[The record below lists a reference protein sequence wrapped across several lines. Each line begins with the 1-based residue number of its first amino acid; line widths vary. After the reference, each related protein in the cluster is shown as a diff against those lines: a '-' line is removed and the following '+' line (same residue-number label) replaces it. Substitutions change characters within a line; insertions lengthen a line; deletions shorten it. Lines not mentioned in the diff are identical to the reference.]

1 MDGFLRSM
9 HEARENGLDELD
21 RKIRGH
27 ESTLVNQ
34 AEVIR
39 KQAAT
44 IVEDGRRFDLWM
56 ERFGLIEE
64 ELRLIQGQ
72 VASLQDTA
80 CRCGS
85 ADAAERV
92 PSPVLSYAGSLQ
104 SYHTPPIASPREN
117 EVPIPIREMS
127 VMALD
132 SEEENRP
139 PIGVEDADE
148 ADEAE
153 EFLRMVE
160 IQHHYDRAIEAQG
173 NVVRP
178 RARTPRR
185 RTDPYPHRMALGD
198 RTARTRAEDSRR
210 ERRRRERSRRDR
222 GSSTR
227 DPLSYPSLE
236 YLLQLDDGSPPPG
249 DYVAARRSSGSS
261 ARHPSWT
268 GNTRLGS
275 PSWSVGRRER
285 NRAELEAGVVDSTV
299 GRRGGQHDGSPV
311 A

>member
-21 RKIRGH
+21 RKIQGH

-39 KQAAT
+39 KQAAAM
-44 IVEDGRRFDLWM
+44 EQDARRFNLWM
-56 ERFGLIEE
+56 ERFELIEE
-64 ELRLIQGQ
+64 ELKLVQGQ
-72 VASLQDTA
+72 LASLQDTV

-92 PSPVLSYAGSLQ
+92 PSPELSYAGSLQ

-173 NVVRP
+173 NAAVVIR
-178 RARTPRR
+178 
-185 RTDPYPHRMALGD
+185 L
-198 RTARTRAEDSRR
+198 
-210 ERRRRERSRRDR
+210 
-222 GSSTR
+222 
-227 DPLSYPSLE
+227 LSKP
-236 YLLQLDDGSPPPG
+236 
-249 DYVAARRSSGSS
+249 
-261 ARHPSWT
+261 
-268 GNTRLGS
+268 
-275 PSWSVGRRER
+275 
-285 NRAELEAGVVDSTV
+285 
-299 GRRGGQHDGSPV
+299 
-311 A
+311 